1 MLSSW
6 DRNRCPVP
14 QAWQPLM
21 AVFVVA
27 DPAIQQGKVNPPVA
41 TSSLLSRLRL
51 ETRDEHEAVEQVL
64 DLMSESLTRQI
75 YCQRLEQ
82 FYGFYAPLERALQ
95 ARTQSLV
102 DKAGKFPLSDASFA
116 ALAVRL
122 DKTAHLQQDLHRLG
136 VPTHA
141 LPLCRDLPSLSS
153 QAELLGC
160 MYVMEGATLG
170 GRMITQHVRATLGV
184 TPMTGGSFFDGYG
197 DDTARMWQGMRQ
209 LLVSASSDTET
220 ENAIVINAIATFA
233 SLLRWCETFPT
244 IDRKKDHSSCVK
256 T

>member
-1 MLSSW
+1 
-6 DRNRCPVP
+6 
-14 QAWQPLM
+14 M

-27 DPAIQQGKVNPPVA
+27 DPATEWEKVNPPVA
-41 TSSLLSRLRL
+41 TSSILQRLRL
-51 ETRDEHEAVEQVL
+51 ETRDEHEAVELVL

-102 DKAGKFPLSDASFA
+102 DEAGKFPLSDASPT

-122 DKTAHLQQDLHRLG
+122 DKTAHLQQDLHHLG
-136 VPTHA
+136 VPIHS
-141 LPLCRDLPSLSS
+141 LPLCRNLPPLSS

-170 GRMITQHVRATLGV
+170 GQMISQHVRATLGV
-184 TPMTGGSFFDGYG
+184 TPMSGGSFFDGYG
-197 DDTARMWQGMRQ
+197 DDTARMWRGMRQ

-220 ENAIVINAIATFA
+220 ENAIVINARVTFA
-233 SLLRWCETFPT
+233 CLLRWCETSPT
-244 IDRKKDHSSCVK
+244 IDREKDHSSCVK
-256 T
+256 A